1 VNIPGVFIR
10 RPVATTL
17 LAVAIFLSGA
27 LAYFH
32 LPVAP
37 LPNITF
43 PVVVVQASM
52 AGASPSIMAS
62 TVAEPLE
69 RRLGTIADVSELTS
83 VSTVGSSQIVIQF
96 GLNRDING
104 AARDVQAAIQ
114 AARADL
120 PTTLRNNPTYRE
132 FNPADSPIMVL
143 ALTSKT
149 LTRAQLYDSADS
161 VIQQQLSQ
169 VDGVGQIT
177 LGGSALPSV
186 RVELQPDQLNSYG
199 IGMEDV
205 RAAISA
211 ANADSV
217 KGHIDQNGIR
227 YEVESNDQIS
237 KAAPYRDLVIAYR
250 NGSPVQLRD
259 VAQVLD
265 SAENI
270 RNAGLY
276 NGQDAVLVIV
286 YPLPGSN
293 IVKTVAQI
301 RKSLPS
307 IEATLPQ
314 NVHVGVA
321 VDRSQSVNAAVGDT
335 ERTLFI
341 AVLLVIGVVFVF
353 LQSPR
358 AVLVPAVALPL
369 SIVGTF
375 GPMYLLGYSI
385 DNLSL
390 MALTIGTGFVVDDAV
405 VVLENI
411 VRHVESGMDV
421 HEAAMVGSAEVSF
434 TVISMSLSL
443 IAVFLPILLM
453 PGIVGLLFHE
463 FAVTLSIAILLSL
476 VISLTIT
483 PTMAAFVIS
492 RKSLHSKARWAVW
505 YERQFERFR
514 QAYSRSLTIVLD
526 HALAVILT
534 LIGLIVLNVVLIR
547 FVPSTF
553 FPEQD
558 NGILMGQIIAD
569 QSISFQ
575 AMQKKLAQLQ
585 DIVQKDPAVASV
597 AGFTGGRALNTA
609 NVFIELKPLA
619 ERKVAASQVVDRLRP
634 KLNAV
639 SGAKLFLQAAQD
651 LRIGGRQS
659 ASEYQY
665 TLTSDDPEALFEW
678 VPKLVTALGKYHD
691 RIVDVNSD
699 LQQNG
704 LQLYVNIDRTTAA
717 RYGFAPNQ
725 IDSVLYDAFGQ
736 RTVST
741 VYNQLNQYYVVMEVA
756 PQYWQYPQTIDRIRF
771 STAAGNPS
779 GTQQTQMSK
788 QIVTGVTAVTTGT
801 STSTGSAGTTGTTAS
816 TGTAGATGSS
826 GATTS
831 TSTSSSGTSS
841 RNADAE
847 ANQLTNAISNAKG
860 GSSSGSADSTA
871 AETMVPFTA
880 LASYISNHTATQ
892 VNHQGG
898 LVAGTISFNLPP
910 GGSLSDG
917 LAAISE
923 AGQELG
929 MPASIHGSS
938 AGAAQVY
945 AQSMG
950 TMPLLI
956 LAALAAVYIVLG
968 ILYENTVH
976 PITILS
982 TLPSAGI
989 GATLALLIFGTPF
1002 SVIAMIGII
1011 LLIGI
1016 VKKNAI
1022 MMIDVAIHL
1031 QRDEGVEPTKAIHDA
1046 AVVRLRP
1053 IMMTTAAA
1061 VLGAV
1066 PLAIGIGQGASLRQP
1081 LGITVMGGLIL
1092 SQVFT
1097 LYTTPVIY
1105 LYLDRL
1111 RARLARWS
1119 ETLPWNRSDASA

>member
-1 VNIPGVFIR
+1 MSIPGLFIS

-17 LAVAIFLSGA
+17 LAVAILLSGA
-27 LAYFH
+27 LAFTR

-43 PVVVVQASM
+43 PVIVVQANM
-52 AGASPSIMAS
+52 AGASPEIMAS

-69 RRLGTIADVSELTS
+69 RRLATIADVNELTS
-83 VSTVGSSQIVIQF
+83 TSYVGAASIVIQF
-96 GLNRDING
+96 GLSRDING

-120 PTTLRNNPTYRE
+120 PSTLRNNPTYRE

-143 ALTSKT
+143 ALTSNT

-161 VIQQQLSQ
+161 VLQQQLSQ

-186 RVELQPDQLNSYG
+186 RVELQPDKLNSYG
-199 IGMEDV
+199 IGLEDV
-205 RAAISA
+205 RASIAA
-211 ANADSV
+211 ANADSA
-217 KGHIDQNGIR
+217 KGHIDQGDQR
-227 YEVESNDQIS
+227 FEVLSNDQIS

-250 NGSPVQLRD
+250 NGAPVLLRD
-259 VAQVLD
+259 VADVED
-265 SAENI
+265 AAENI

-276 NGQDAVLVIV
+276 NGKDAVLVIV

-301 RKSLPS
+301 RKVLPS
-307 IEATLPQ
+307 VEATLPH
-314 NVHVGVA
+314 NVHIGIA
-321 VDRSQSVNAAVGDT
+321 VDRSQSVNNAVRDT

-358 AVLVPAVALPL
+358 AILVPAVALPL
-369 SIVGTF
+369 SIIGTF
-375 GPMYLLGYSI
+375 GPMYLLGYSL

-421 HEAAMVGSAEVSF
+421 EEAALRGSTEVSF

-443 IAVFLPILLM
+443 IAVFTPILLM
-453 PGIVGLLFHE
+453 PGTIGLLFHE
-463 FAVTLSIAILLSL
+463 FAVTLSIAILISLVLSL
-476 VISLTIT
+476 TVT
-483 PTMAAFVIS
+483 PTMAAYLLK
-492 RKSLHSKARWAVW
+492 RGKGLHSQSRIAVW
-505 YERQFERFR
+505 IERQFERFKN
-514 QAYSRSLTIVLD
+514 AYARSLDLVLD
-526 HALAVILT
+526 HALLVGLT
-534 LIGLIVLNVVLIR
+534 LIGLIVLNVFL
-547 FVPSTF
+547 FKLVPSTF

-558 NGILMGQIIAD
+558 NGILNGQIIAD

-575 AMQKKLAQLQ
+575 AMEQKLAQLQ
-585 DIVQKDPAVASV
+585 GIVEKDPAVASV
-597 AGFTGGRALNTA
+597 AGFAGGRALNTA

-619 ERKVAASQVVDRLRP
+619 QRKLSATQVVARLRP

-639 SGAKLFLQAAQD
+639 SGARLFLQAAQD
-651 LRIGGRQS
+651 LRIGGRIS
-659 ASEYQY
+659 AAEYQY
-665 TLTSDDPEALFEW
+665 TLTSDDPNALYKW
-678 VPKLVTALGKYHD
+678 VPRLVTALAKDSGALT
-691 RIVDVNSD
+691 DVNSD

-704 LQLYVNIDRTTAA
+704 LQLFVNMDRATAA
-717 RYGFAPNQ
+717 RYSFAPNQ
-725 IDSVLYDAFGQ
+725 IDNVLYDAFGQ

-741 VYNQLNQYYVVMEVA
+741 IFNQLNQYFVVMEVA
-756 PQYWQYPQTIDRIRF
+756 PSYWQYPQALDRIRF

-779 GTQQTQMSK
+779 GTQQTQAPSST
-788 QIVTGVTAVTTGT
+788 VSPVAAAAAVLTPRAAS
-801 STSTGSAGTTGTTAS
+801 STNSLNT
-816 TGTAGATGSS
+816 
-826 GATTS
+826 
-831 TSTSSSGTSS
+831 
-841 RNADAE
+841 NAE
-847 ANQLTNAISNAKG
+847 ANQLTNSIANSKG

-871 AETMVPFTA
+871 GETLVPFAA
-880 LASYISNHTATQ
+880 LASSVSSHTATQ
-892 VNHQGG
+892 VSHQGG
-898 LVAGTISFNLPP
+898 LVAATISFNLPA
-910 GGSLSDG
+910 GGSLSK
-917 LAAISE
+917 ATAQIAEISR
-923 AGQELG
+923 QLG
-929 MPASIHGSS
+929 VPASIHGSY

-945 AQSMG
+945 AQSMS

-956 LAALAAVYIVLG
+956 LAALGAVYIVLG

-1022 MMIDVAIHL
+1022 MMIDVAIRQ
-1031 QRDEGVEPTKAIHDA
+1031 QRGGMDPRQAIHDA
-1046 AVVRLRP
+1046 AVLRLRP

-1081 LGITVMGGLIL
+1081 LGITVMGGLIF

-1111 RARLARWS
+1111 RVRLARWS
-1119 ETLPWNRSDASA
+1119 ATMPWNRQLGASTAT

>member
-1 VNIPGVFIR
+1 MSIPGLFIR

-17 LAVAIFLSGA
+17 LAVAILLSGA
-27 LAYFH
+27 LGYFN

-37 LPNITF
+37 LPNVTF
-43 PVVVVQASM
+43 PVIVVQASM
-52 AGASPSIMAS
+52 AGASPDIMAS
-62 TVAEPLE
+62 TVAAPLE
-69 RRLGTIADVSELTS
+69 RRLGAIADVSELTS
-83 VSTVGSSQIVIQF
+83 SSSVGSAQVVIQF
-96 GLNRDING
+96 GLGRDING

-120 PTTLRNNPTYRE
+120 PTTLRNNPTYRQY
-132 FNPADSPIMVL
+132 NPSDAPIMVL
-143 ALTSKT
+143 ALTSST
-149 LTRAQLYDSADS
+149 LTRAQLYDSANS
-161 VIQQQLSQ
+161 ILQQQLSQ

-199 IGMEDV
+199 IGLEDV
-205 RAAISA
+205 RASLSS
-211 ANADSV
+211 ANANSA
-217 KGHIDQNGIR
+217 KGHIDQGDQR
-227 YEVESNDQIS
+227 FEVLSNDQIS
-237 KAAPYRDLVIAYR
+237 KAAPYRDIVVAYR
-250 NGSPVQLRD
+250 QGSPVFLRD
-259 VAQVLD
+259 VAEVKD
-265 SAENI
+265 SAENL

-276 NGQDAVLVIV
+276 NGKDAVLVIV

-293 IVKTVAQI
+293 IVKTVGQI
-301 RKSLPS
+301 RKVLPNV
-307 IEATLPQ
+307 EATLPHD
-314 NVHVGVA
+314 VHVGIA
-321 VDRSQSVNAAVGDT
+321 VDRSQSVNAAVDDT

-341 AVLLVIGVVFVF
+341 AVLLVIGVVFIF

-375 GPMYLLGYSI
+375 GPMYLLGYSL

-411 VRHVESGMDV
+411 VRHVDEGMDV
-421 HEAAMVGSAEVSF
+421 HEAALLGSAEVSF

-476 VISLTIT
+476 VISLTVT
-483 PTMAAFVIS
+483 PTMAAFVLRS
-492 RKSLHSKARWAVW
+492 RGTVKQQGRVAMWS
-505 YERQFERFR
+505 ERQFERFK
-514 QAYSRSLTIVLD
+514 QGYDRSLATALD
-526 HALAVILT
+526 HRLLVALV
-534 LIGLIVLNVVLIR
+534 LIGLIILNVFLIR

-558 NGILMGQIIAD
+558 NGILQGQIIAD

-575 AMQKKLAQLQ
+575 AMEKKLAQLQ
-585 DIVQKDPAVASV
+585 AIVQKDPAVASV

-619 ERKVAASQVVDRLRP
+619 ERKISAAQVVDRLRP

-639 SGAKLFLQAAQD
+639 SGARLLLQAAQD

-659 ASEYQY
+659 AAEYQY
-665 TLTSDDPEALFEW
+665 TLTSDDPDTLFTW
-678 VPKLVTALGKYHD
+678 VPKLVAALSKE
-691 RIVDVNSD
+691 RLSDVNSD
-699 LQQNG
+699 LQQHG
-704 LQLYVNIDRTTAA
+704 LQIYVNIDRATAA

-725 IDSVLYDAFGQ
+725 IDTGLYDAFGQ

-741 VYNQLNQYYVVMEVA
+741 VYNELNQYYVVMEVA
-756 PQYWQYPQTIDRIRF
+756 PSYWQYPQMLERMRF
-771 STAAGNPS
+771 STAAGNAS
-779 GTQQTQMSK
+779 GSQQTQMSSSLVK
-788 QIVTGVTAVTTGT
+788 GVTA
-801 STSTGSAGTTGTTAS
+801 STVAS
-816 TGTAGATGSS
+816 TTQGS
-826 GATTS
+826 TTS
-831 TSTSSSGTSS
+831 TNAK
-841 RNADAE
+841 NADAE
-847 ANQLTNAISNAKG
+847 ANLLTNAISNAKG
-860 GSSSGSADSTA
+860 GGSSGSADSTA
-871 AETMVPFTA
+871 AETLVPFPA
-880 LASYISNHTATQ
+880 IASYVSNHTATQ
-892 VNHQGG
+892 VSHQDG
-898 LVAGTISFNLPP
+898 LVAATISFNLPP
-910 GGSLSDG
+910 GGSLSQASTIIDQVSQQIG
-917 LAAISE
+917 L
-923 AGQELG
+923 
-929 MPASIHGSS
+929 PASIHGSF

-945 AQSMG
+945 GQSMS

-956 LAALAAVYIVLG
+956 IAALVAVYIVLG

-976 PITILS
+976 PLTILS

-1031 QRDEGVEPTKAIHDA
+1031 QRDEGLDAREAIHNA
-1046 AVVRLRP
+1046 AVIRLRP

-1092 SQVFT
+1092 SQIVT

-1105 LYLDRL
+1105 LYLDGF
-1111 RARLARWS
+1111 RARLARWNDR
-1119 ETLPWNRSDASA
+1119 LPWNHVDASTTL

>member
-1 VNIPGVFIR
+1 VSIPALFIK

-17 LAVAIFLSGA
+17 LAVAILLSGT

-43 PVVVVQASM
+43 PVIVVQANL

-69 RRLGTIADVSELTS
+69 RRLATIADVNELTS
-83 VSTVGSSQIVIQF
+83 TSTVGAASIVIQF
-96 GLNRDING
+96 GLSREING

-132 FNPADSPIMVL
+132 FNPADTPIMVL
-143 ALTSKT
+143 ALTSET

-161 VIQQQLSQ
+161 VLQQQLSQ

-186 RVELQPDQLNSYG
+186 RVELQPDKLNSYG
-199 IGMEDV
+199 IGLEDV
-205 RAAISA
+205 RASIAA
-211 ANADSV
+211 ANADSA
-217 KGHIDQNGIR
+217 KGHIDQGAQR
-227 YEVESNDQIS
+227 FEVLSNDQITT
-237 KAAPYRDLVIAYR
+237 AAPYRDLVIAYR
-250 NGSPVQLRD
+250 SGAPVFLRD
-259 VAQVLD
+259 VADVQD
-265 SAENI
+265 AAENI

-276 NGQDAVLVIV
+276 NGKDAVLVIV

-301 RKSLPS
+301 RKVLPS
-307 IEATLPQ
+307 VEATLPH
-314 NVHVGVA
+314 NIHLDIA
-321 VDRSQSVNAAVGDT
+321 VDRSQSVSNAVRDT

-358 AVLVPAVALPL
+358 AILVPAVALPL
-369 SIVGTF
+369 SIIGTF
-375 GPMYLLGYSI
+375 GPMYLLGYSL

-421 HEAAMVGSAEVSF
+421 KEAALRGSAEVSF

-443 IAVFLPILLM
+443 IAVFTPILLM

-463 FAVTLSIAILLSL
+463 FAVVLSIAILISL
-476 VISLTIT
+476 VISLTVT
-483 PTMAAFVIS
+483 PTMAAYLLK
-492 RKSLHSKARWAVW
+492 RDRLHSQSRAALWF
-505 YERQFERFR
+505 ERQFQRFKN
-514 QAYSRSLTIVLD
+514 AYSRSLDIALD
-526 HALAVILT
+526 HALLVGLT
-534 LIGLIVLNVVLIR
+534 LVGLIVLNVFL
-547 FVPSTF
+547 FKLLPSTF

-558 NGILMGQIIAD
+558 NGILNGQIIAD

-575 AMQKKLAQLQ
+575 AMEEKLAQLQ
-585 DIVQKDPAVASV
+585 TIVERDPAVASV

-619 ERKVAASQVVDRLRP
+619 QRKLSATQVVARLRP

-639 SGAKLFLQAAQD
+639 SGARLFLQAAQD

-665 TLTSDDPEALFEW
+665 TLTSDDPNALYKW
-678 VPKLVTALGKYHD
+678 VPRLVTALGKD
-691 RIVDVNSD
+691 SGVLTDVNSD

-704 LQLYVNIDRTTAA
+704 LQLYVNMDRATAA

-725 IDSVLYDAFGQ
+725 IDNVLYDAFGQ

-741 VYNQLNQYYVVMEVA
+741 IFNQLNQYFVVMEVA
-756 PQYWQYPQTIDRIRF
+756 PAYWQYPHALDRIRF

-779 GTQQTQMSK
+779 GTQQTQMPGGTVSP
-788 QIVTGVTAVTTGT
+788 VTPV
-801 STSTGSAGTTGTTAS
+801 SAAS
-816 TGTAGATGSS
+816 TPSAASNTNSLNS
-826 GATTS
+826 
-831 TSTSSSGTSS
+831 
-841 RNADAE
+841 NAE
-847 ANQLTNAISNAKG
+847 ANQLTNAIANSRG
-860 GSSSGSADSTA
+860 GSSSGSADSTSG
-871 AETMVPFTA
+871 ETLVPFAA
-880 LASYISNHTATQ
+880 LASSVSNHTATQ
-892 VNHQGG
+892 VSHQGG
-898 LVAGTISFNLPP
+898 LVAATISFNLPA
-910 GGSLSDG
+910 GGSLSK
-917 LAAISE
+917 ATVQIAEISR
-923 AGQELG
+923 QLG
-929 MPASIHGSS
+929 VPASIHGSF
-938 AGAAQVY
+938 AGSAQVY
-945 AQSMG
+945 AQSMS

-956 LAALAAVYIVLG
+956 LAALVAVYIVLG

-1022 MMIDVAIHL
+1022 MMIDVAIHQ
-1031 QRDEGVEPTKAIHDA
+1031 QRAGMEPRQAIHDA

-1111 RARLARWS
+1111 RTRLAQWS
-1119 ETLPWNRSDASA
+1119 ATMPWNRQLDASAPT

>member
-1 VNIPGVFIR
+1 MSIPGLFIK

-17 LAVAIFLSGA
+17 LAVAILLSGL
-27 LAYFH
+27 LAYFR

-43 PVVVVQASM
+43 PVIVVQANL
-52 AGASPSIMAS
+52 AGASPNIMAA
-62 TVAEPLE
+62 TVAAPLE
-69 RRLGTIADVSELTS
+69 RRLGTIADVTELTS
-83 VSTVGSSQIVIQF
+83 QSSVGTSQIVVQF

-132 FNPADSPIMVL
+132 YNPADSPIMVL

-186 RVELQPDQLNSYG
+186 RVELEPDQLNSYG
-199 IGMEDV
+199 IGLEDV
-205 RAAISA
+205 RAAISS
-211 ANADSV
+211 ANADSA
-217 KGHIDQNGIR
+217 KGHIDENGQR
-227 YEVESNDQIS
+227 FEVLSNDQIN
-237 KAAPYRDLVIAYR
+237 KAAPYRDLVLAYR
-250 NGSPVQLRD
+250 NGAPVLLRD
-259 VAQVLD
+259 VANVLD

-276 NGQDAVLVIV
+276 NGKDAVLVIV
-286 YPLPGSN
+286 YPLPGGN

-301 RKSLPS
+301 RKVLPS
-307 IEATLPQ
+307 IEATLPR
-314 NVHVGVA
+314 NVHIGIA
-321 VDRSQSVNAAVGDT
+321 LDRSQSVNAAVNDT

-341 AVLLVIGVVFVF
+341 AVLLVIGVVYIF

-358 AVLVPAVALPL
+358 AILVPAVALPL

-421 HEAAMVGSAEVSF
+421 REAALRGSAEVSF

-476 VISLTIT
+476 VISLTVT
-483 PTMAAFVIS
+483 PTMAAYVLN
-492 RKSLHSKARWAVW
+492 RRTLHSKARWALW
-505 YERQFERFR
+505 YERQFERFKN
-514 QAYSRSLTIVLD
+514 AYSRSLTAVLD
-526 HALAVILT
+526 HALLVGLT
-534 LIGLIVLNVVLIR
+534 LIGLIVLNVFLIKL
-547 FVPSTF
+547 VPSTF

-558 NGILMGQIIAD
+558 NGILIGQIIAD

-575 AMQKKLAQLQ
+575 AMERKLAQLQ
-585 DIVQKDPAVASV
+585 DIVEKDPAVESV

-619 ERKVAASQVVDRLRP
+619 KRKLSAAQVVDRLRP
-634 KLNAV
+634 RLNAV
-639 SGAKLFLQAAQD
+639 AGAKLFLQAAQD
-651 LRIGGRQS
+651 LHIGGRQS

-665 TLTSDDPEALFEW
+665 TLTSDDPEALFLW
-678 VPKLVTALGKYHD
+678 VPRLVAELGKYHTQMT
-691 RIVDVNSD
+691 DVNSD

-704 LQLYVNIDRTTAA
+704 LQIFVNMDRATAS

-725 IDSVLYDAFGQ
+725 LDNVLYDAFGQ

-741 VYNQLNQYYVVMEVA
+741 VYNQLNQYFVVMEVA
-756 PQYWQYPQTIDRIRF
+756 PKYWQYPQMLERIRF
-771 STAAGNPS
+771 STAAGNAS
-779 GTQQTQMSK
+779 GTQQTQLSSALVK
-788 QIVTGVTAVTTGT
+788 PVTAV
-801 STSTGSAGTTGTTAS
+801 SAV
-816 TGTAGATGSS
+816 
-826 GATTS
+826 
-831 TSTSSSGTSS
+831 STSSGSS
-841 RNADAE
+841 ANTNARNADAE
-847 ANQLTNAISNAKG
+847 ANQLTNAISNSKG

-871 AETMVPFTA
+871 PETMVPFPA
-880 LASYISNHTATQ
+880 LATYVSNHTATQ
-892 VNHQGG
+892 VSHQGG
-898 LVAGTISFNLPP
+898 LVAATISFNLPP
-910 GGSLSDG
+910 GGSLSSAF
-917 LAAISE
+917 AAIAQAS
-923 AGQELG
+923 QELG
-929 MPASIHGSS
+929 LPASIHGSS

-945 AQSMG
+945 AQSMS

-1031 QRDEGVEPTKAIHDA
+1031 QRDDGLPAPEAIHQA
-1046 AVVRLRP
+1046 AVIRLRP

-1066 PLAIGIGQGASLRQP
+1066 PLAVGIGQGASLRQP

-1111 RARLARWS
+1111 RARLATWS

>member
-1 VNIPGVFIR
+1 MNIPGVFIR

-17 LAVAIFLSGA
+17 LAVAIVLSGA
-27 LAYFH
+27 LGYFH

-37 LPNITF
+37 LPNVTY

-52 AGASPSIMAS
+52 AGGSPSTMAS
-62 TVAEPLE
+62 TVAAPLE
-69 RRLGTIADVSELTS
+69 RRLGTIADVSQMTS
-83 VSTVGSSQIVIQF
+83 TSSVGSSQITIQF
-96 GLNRDING
+96 GLDRDING

-120 PTTLRNNPTYRE
+120 PTTLRNNPTYRQY
-132 FNPADSPIMVL
+132 NPSDSPIMVL
-143 ALTSKT
+143 ALTSET
-149 LTRAQLYDSADS
+149 LTRAQLYDSANS

-199 IGMEDV
+199 IGLEDV
-205 RAAISA
+205 RAAISS
-211 ANADSV
+211 ANANSA
-217 KGHIDQNGIR
+217 KGHIDQGDQR
-227 YEVESNDQIS
+227 FEVISNDQIS
-237 KAAPYRDLVIAYR
+237 KAAPYRDLIIAYR
-250 NGSPVQLRD
+250 NNAPVMLRD
-259 VAQVLD
+259 VADIQD

-276 NGQDAVLVIV
+276 NGKAAVLVIV
-286 YPLPGSN
+286 FPIPGGN
-293 IVKTVAQI
+293 IVKTVGQI
-301 RKSLPS
+301 RQALPN
-307 IEATLPQ
+307 IQAVLPHD
-314 NVHVGVA
+314 VHLDVA
-321 VDRSQSVNAAVGDT
+321 LDRSESVHAAVNDT
-335 ERTLFI
+335 QKTLFI

-358 AVLVPAVALPL
+358 SIMVPAVALPL
-369 SIVGTF
+369 SIIGTF
-375 GPMYLLGYSI
+375 GPMYLLGYSL

-411 VRHVESGMDV
+411 VRHVESGMDAR
-421 HEAAMVGSAEVSF
+421 EAALRGSAEVSF

-463 FAVTLSIAILLSL
+463 FAVTLSIAIMFSL

-483 PTMAAFVIS
+483 PTMAAYVLDKN
-492 RKSLHSKARWAVW
+492 RALHSKARWAVW
-505 YERQFERFR
+505 YEAKFERFK
-514 QAYSRSLTIVLD
+514 QAYSRSLTAVLD
-526 HALAVILT
+526 HAALVGLL
-534 LIGLIVLNVVLIR
+534 LIGLIVLNVALIR
-547 FVPSTF
+547 LVPSTF

-558 NGILMGQIIAD
+558 NGILQGQIIAD

-575 AMQKKLAQLQ
+575 AMAQKLAQLQ
-585 DIVQKDPAVASV
+585 SIVQKDPAVASV
-597 AGFTGGRALNTA
+597 AGFTGGRAQNTA

-619 ERKVAASQVVDRLRP
+619 ERGVSATEVVNRLRP

-639 SGAKLFLQAAQD
+639 SGARLFLQAAQD
-651 LRIGGRQS
+651 LHIGGRSS
-659 ASEYQY
+659 AAEYQY
-665 TLTSDDPEALFEW
+665 TLTSDDPEALYTW
-678 VPKLVTALGKYHD
+678 VPKLVTALSKD
-691 RIVDVNSD
+691 RGQVLDVNSD

-704 LQLYVNIDRTTAA
+704 LQIYVNVDRATAA

-741 VYNQLNQYYVVMEVA
+741 IYNPLNQYFVVMEVA
-756 PQYWQYPQTIDRIRF
+756 PSYWQYPQMLDRMRF
-771 STAAGNPS
+771 STAAGNAA
-779 GTQQTQMSK
+779 GTAQTQMSQALVK
-788 QIVTGVTAVTTGT
+788 APT
-801 STSTGSAGTTGTTAS
+801 
-816 TGTAGATGSS
+816 
-826 GATTS
+826 ATTVVS
-831 TSTSSSGTSS
+831 TAKSSASPV
-841 RNADAE
+841 NALNANAE

-860 GSSSGSADSTA
+860 GSSSGSADSTST
-871 AETMVPFTA
+871 ETLVPFPA
-880 LASYISNHTATQ
+880 LASYTSNHTATQ
-892 VNHQGG
+892 VSHQSG
-898 LVAGTISFNLPP
+898 LVAATISFNLPA
-910 GGSLSDG
+910 GGSLSQASATLDQV
-917 LAAISE
+917 S
-923 AGQELG
+923 QELHL
-929 MPASIHGSS
+929 PASIHGSF
-938 AGAAQVY
+938 AGAAQAY
-945 AQSMG
+945 SQSMS
-950 TMPLLI
+950 TMPLLV
-956 LAALAAVYIVLG
+956 LAALAAVYLVLG
-968 ILYENTVH
+968 MLYESAVH
-976 PITILS
+976 PVTILS

-1022 MMIDVAIHL
+1022 MMIDVAIRL
-1031 QRDEGVEPTKAIHDA
+1031 QRDEHMDAPRAIHDA
-1046 AVVRLRP
+1046 AVLRLRP

-1066 PLAIGIGQGASLRQP
+1066 PLAVGLGQGASLRQP
-1081 LGITVMGGLIL
+1081 LGITVMGGLVL

-1111 RARLARWS
+1111 RARLAAWS
-1119 ETLPWNRSDASA
+1119 GGLPWNRSDASAQS

>member
-1 VNIPGVFIR
+1 MSIPGLFIR

-17 LAVAIFLSGA
+17 LAVAILLSGL
-27 LAYFH
+27 LAYFK

-43 PVVVVQASM
+43 PVIVVQASM
-52 AGASPSIMAS
+52 AGASPDIMAS
-62 TVAEPLE
+62 TVAAPLE
-69 RRLGTIADVSELTS
+69 RRLGAIADVSELTS
-83 VSTVGSSQIVIQF
+83 TSSVGSAQIVIQF
-96 GLNRDING
+96 GLSRDING

-120 PTTLRNNPTYRE
+120 PSTLRNNPTYRE

-143 ALTSKT
+143 ALTSPT
-149 LTRAQLYDSADS
+149 LTRAQLYDSANS
-161 VIQQQLSQ
+161 IIQQQLSQ

-199 IGMEDV
+199 IGLEDV
-205 RAAISA
+205 RAAISS
-211 ANADSV
+211 ANANSA
-217 KGHIDQNGIR
+217 KGHIDQGDQR
-227 YEVESNDQIS
+227 YEVTSNDQIN
-237 KAAPYRDLVIAYR
+237 KAAPYRDLVVAYR
-250 NGSPVQLRD
+250 NNAPVFLRD
-259 VAQVLD
+259 VADVQD

-276 NGQDAVLVIV
+276 NGKDAVLVIV
-286 YPLPGSN
+286 YPLPGGN

-301 RKSLPS
+301 RKVLPS
-307 IEATLPQ
+307 IEATLPSSI
-314 NVHVGVA
+314 HVGVA
-321 VDRSQSVNAAVGDT
+321 LDRSQSVNAAVNDT
-335 ERTLFI
+335 ERTLFM

-358 AVLVPAVALPL
+358 AILVPAVALPL

-375 GPMYLLGYSI
+375 GPMYLLGYSL

-411 VRHVESGMDV
+411 VRHVEEGMDV
-421 HEAAMVGSAEVSF
+421 REAALVGSAEVSF

-453 PGIVGLLFHE
+453 PGVVGLLFHE
-463 FAVTLSIAILLSL
+463 FAVTLSIAILFSL
-476 VISLTIT
+476 VISLTVT
-483 PTMAAFVIS
+483 PTMAAYVLNH
-492 RKSLHSKARWAVW
+492 KNALHSESRWAVW
-505 YERQFERFR
+505 YERQFDRFR
-514 QAYSRSLTIVLD
+514 NAYSRSLDKVLD
-526 HALAVILT
+526 HALLVGLL
-534 LIGLIVLNVVLIR
+534 LIGLIVANVLLIKL
-547 FVPSTF
+547 VPSTF

-558 NGILMGQIIAD
+558 NGILQGQIIAD

-575 AMQKKLAQLQ
+575 SMEQKLAQLQ
-585 DIVQKDPAVASV
+585 AIVQKDPAVASV
-597 AGFTGGRALNTA
+597 AGFTGGRALNSA

-619 ERKVAASQVVDRLRP
+619 ERHISASQVVDRLRP
-634 KLNAV
+634 KLGGV
-639 SGAKLFLQAAQD
+639 SGARLFLQAAQD
-651 LRIGGRQS
+651 LRIGGRSS
-659 ASEYQY
+659 AAEYQY
-665 TLTSDDPEALFEW
+665 TLTSDDPTALFTW
-678 VPKLVTALGKYHD
+678 VPKLVAALGKQ
-691 RIVDVNSD
+691 RGQMQDVNSD

-704 LQLYVNIDRTTAA
+704 LQIYVNIDRAAAA

-756 PQYWQYPQTIDRIRF
+756 PKYWQYPQMLDRMRF
-771 STAAGNPS
+771 STAAGNAS
-779 GTQQTQMSK
+779 GTQQTQMSSALVK
-788 QIVTGVTAVTTGT
+788 GVTATSVVSSTQGA
-801 STSTGSAGTTGTTAS
+801 STSTN
-816 TGTAGATGSS
+816 
-826 GATTS
+826 
-831 TSTSSSGTSS
+831 S

-871 AETMVPFTA
+871 AETLVPFPA
-880 LASYISNHTATQ
+880 LASYVTNHTATQ
-892 VNHQGG
+892 VSHQDG
-898 LVAGTISFNLPP
+898 LVAATISFNLPP
-910 GGSLSDG
+910 GGSLSQASATIDQVSQDLG
-917 LAAISE
+917 L
-923 AGQELG
+923 
-929 MPASIHGSS
+929 PASIHGSF

-945 AQSMG
+945 GQSMS

-968 ILYENTVH
+968 MLYENTIH

-1031 QRDEGVEPTKAIHDA
+1031 QRDEGREPRQAIHDA

-1081 LGITVMGGLIL
+1081 LGITVMGGLIF

-1111 RARLARWS
+1111 RARIARWS
-1119 ETLPWNRSDASA
+1119 AGLPWNRLDANA

>member
-1 VNIPGVFIR
+1 VNIPGLFIR

-69 RRLGTIADVSELTS
+69 RRLGSIADVTELTS
-83 VSTVGSSQIVIQF
+83 ESTVGSSRIVIQF
-96 GLNRDING
+96 GLSRDING

-199 IGMEDV
+199 IGLEDV

-217 KGHIDQNGIR
+217 KGHIDENGLR

-237 KAAPYRDLVIAYR
+237 KAAPYRDLVVAYR
-250 NGSPVQLRD
+250 NGAPVQLRD

-276 NGQDAVLVIV
+276 NGKDAVLVIV

-341 AVLLVIGVVFVF
+341 AILLVIGVVFVF

-411 VRHVESGMDV
+411 VRHVEAGMDV
-421 HEAAMVGSAEVSF
+421 KQAAIQGSAEVSF

-463 FAVTLSIAILLSL
+463 FAVTLSIAIMLSL
-476 VISLTIT
+476 VISLTVT
-483 PTMAAFVIS
+483 PAMAAYVIS
-492 RKSLHSKARWAVW
+492 RKTLHSKARWAVW

-514 QAYSRSLTIVLD
+514 QAYSRSLTVVLD
-526 HALAVILT
+526 HAFAVILT
-534 LIGLIVLNVVLIR
+534 LFGLIVLNVVLIR
-547 FVPSTF
+547 LVPSTF

-609 NVFIELKPLA
+609 NVFIELKPLN
-619 ERKVAASQVVDRLRP
+619 ERKVAAAEVVDRLRP

-651 LRIGGRQS
+651 LHIGGRQS

-665 TLTSDDPEALFEW
+665 TLTSDDSEALFTW
-678 VPKLVTALGKYHD
+678 VPKLVAALGKYHD

-704 LQLYVNIDRTTAA
+704 LQLYVNINRSTAA

-741 VYNQLNQYYVVMEVA
+741 IYNQLNQYYVVMEVA
-756 PQYWQYPQTIDRIRF
+756 PKYWQYPQSIDRIRF
-771 STAAGNPS
+771 STAAGNAS
-779 GTQQTQMSK
+779 GTAQTQMSK
-788 QIVTGVTAVTTGT
+788 SIVSGVTAT
-801 STSTGSAGTTGTTAS
+801 STATSTAS
-816 TGTAGATGSS
+816 NTNA
-826 GATTS
+826 
-831 TSTSSSGTSS
+831 

-871 AETMVPFTA
+871 AETMVPFSA
-880 LASYISNHTATQ
+880 LASYVSNHTATQ

-910 GGSLSDG
+910 GGSLSDA
-917 LAAISE
+917 LAAIGE

-929 MPASIHGSS
+929 MPASIHGAT

-1031 QRDEGVEPTKAIHDA
+1031 QRDDGVEPTRAIHDA

-1119 ETLPWNRSDASA
+1119 ESLPWNRSDASA

>member
-1 VNIPGVFIR
+1 MNIPGVFIR

-17 LAVAIFLSGA
+17 LAVAIVLSGA
-27 LAYFH
+27 LGYFH

-37 LPNITF
+37 LPNVTY
-43 PVVVVQASM
+43 PVIVVQASM
-52 AGASPSIMAS
+52 AGGSPSTMAS
-62 TVAEPLE
+62 TVAAPLE
-69 RRLGTIADVSELTS
+69 RRLGTIADVSEMTS
-83 VSTVGSSQIVIQF
+83 TSSVGSSQITIQF
-96 GLNRDING
+96 GLDRDING
-104 AARDVQAAIQ
+104 AARDVQAALQ

-120 PTTLRNNPTYRE
+120 PTTLRNNPTYRQY
-132 FNPADSPIMVL
+132 NPSDAPIMVL
-143 ALTSKT
+143 ALTSET
-149 LTRAQLYDSADS
+149 LTRAQLYDSANS

-199 IGMEDV
+199 IGLEDV
-205 RAAISA
+205 RAAISS
-211 ANADSV
+211 ANANSA
-217 KGHIDQNGIR
+217 KGHIDQGDQR
-227 YEVESNDQIS
+227 FEVISNDQIS
-237 KAAPYRDLVIAYR
+237 KAAPYRDLIIAYR
-250 NGSPVQLRD
+250 NNAPVMLRD
-259 VAQVLD
+259 VADIQD
-265 SAENI
+265 SAENL

-276 NGQDAVLVIV
+276 NGKAAVLVIV
-286 YPLPGSN
+286 FPIPGGN
-293 IVKTVAQI
+293 IVKTVGQI
-301 RKSLPS
+301 RQALPN
-307 IEATLPQ
+307 IQAVLPHD
-314 NVHVGVA
+314 VHLDVA
-321 VDRSQSVNAAVGDT
+321 LDRSESVHAAVNDT
-335 ERTLFI
+335 QKTLFI

-358 AVLVPAVALPL
+358 SIMVPAVALPL
-369 SIVGTF
+369 SIIGTF
-375 GPMYLLGYSI
+375 GPMYLLGYSL

-411 VRHVESGMDV
+411 VRHVESGMDTR
-421 HEAAMVGSAEVSF
+421 EAALRGSAEVSF

-463 FAVTLSIAILLSL
+463 FAVTLSIAIMFSL

-483 PTMAAFVIS
+483 PTMAAYVLDKN
-492 RKSLHSKARWAVW
+492 RAVHSKARWAVW
-505 YERQFERFR
+505 YEAQFERFK
-514 QAYSRSLTIVLD
+514 QAYSRSLTAVLD
-526 HALAVILT
+526 HAALVGLT
-534 LIGLIVLNVVLIR
+534 LIGLIVLNVALIR
-547 FVPSTF
+547 LVPSTF

-558 NGILMGQIIAD
+558 NGILQGQIIAD

-575 AMQKKLAQLQ
+575 AMAKKLAQLQ
-585 DIVQKDPAVASV
+585 SIVQKDPAVASV
-597 AGFTGGRALNTA
+597 AGFTGGRAQNTA

-619 ERKVAASQVVDRLRP
+619 ERGVSATEVVNRLRP

-639 SGAKLFLQAAQD
+639 SGARLFLQAAQD
-651 LRIGGRQS
+651 LRIGGRSS
-659 ASEYQY
+659 AAEYQY
-665 TLTSDDPEALFEW
+665 TLTSDDPEALYTW
-678 VPKLVTALGKYHD
+678 VPKLVTALSKD
-691 RIVDVNSD
+691 RGQVLDVNSD

-704 LQLYVNIDRTTAA
+704 LQIYVNVDRATAA

-741 VYNQLNQYYVVMEVA
+741 IYNPLNQYFVVMEVA
-756 PQYWQYPQTIDRIRF
+756 PSYWQYPQMLDRMRF
-771 STAAGNPS
+771 STAAGNAS
-779 GTQQTQMSK
+779 GTAQTQMSQALVK
-788 QIVTGVTAVTTGT
+788 APTAATVV
-801 STSTGSAGTTGTTAS
+801 STSKSSASPA
-816 TGTAGATGSS
+816 
-826 GATTS
+826 
-831 TSTSSSGTSS
+831 
-841 RNADAE
+841 NALNANAE

-860 GSSSGSADSTA
+860 GSSSGSADSTST
-871 AETMVPFTA
+871 ETLVPFPA
-880 LASYISNHTATQ
+880 LASYTSNHTATQ
-892 VNHQGG
+892 VSHQSG
-898 LVAGTISFNLPP
+898 LVAATISFNLPA
-910 GGSLSDG
+910 GGSLSQASATLDQV
-917 LAAISE
+917 S
-923 AGQELG
+923 QELHL
-929 MPASIHGSS
+929 PASIHGSF
-938 AGAAQVY
+938 AGAAQAY
-945 AQSMG
+945 SQSMSS
-950 TMPLLI
+950 MPLLV
-956 LAALAAVYIVLG
+956 LAALAAVYLVLG
-968 ILYENTVH
+968 MLYESAVH

-1031 QRDEGVEPTKAIHDA
+1031 QRDEHMDAPRAIHDA
-1046 AVVRLRP
+1046 AVLRLRP

-1066 PLAIGIGQGASLRQP
+1066 PLAVGLGQGASLRQP
-1081 LGITVMGGLIL
+1081 LGITVMGGLVL

-1111 RARLARWS
+1111 RARLAAWS
-1119 ETLPWNRSDASA
+1119 GGLPWNRSDASAQS

>member
-1 VNIPGVFIR
+1 MNIPGAFIR

-17 LAVAIFLSGA
+17 LAVAILLSGV

-69 RRLGTIADVSELTS
+69 RRLGSIADVTELTS
-83 VSTVGSSQIVIQF
+83 QSTVGSARIVIQF

-120 PTTLRNNPTYRE
+120 PSTLRNNPTYRE

-199 IGMEDV
+199 IGLEDV

-217 KGHIDQNGIR
+217 KGHIDENGQR
-227 YEVESNDQIS
+227 FEVESNDQIS
-237 KAAPYRDLVIAYR
+237 KAAPYRDLVVAYR

-276 NGQDAVLVIV
+276 NGKDAVLVIV
-286 YPLPGSN
+286 YPLPGGN

-301 RKSLPS
+301 RKALPS

-321 VDRSQSVNAAVGDT
+321 VDRSQSVSAAVGDT

-411 VRHVESGMDV
+411 VRHVEAGMDV
-421 HEAAMVGSAEVSF
+421 REAAMQGSAEVSF

-476 VISLTIT
+476 LISLTVT
-483 PTMAAFVIS
+483 PTMAAYVIS
-492 RKSLHSKARWAVW
+492 RKTLHSKARWAVW
-505 YERQFERFR
+505 YERQFERFK
-514 QAYSRSLTIVLD
+514 QAYSRSLTVVLD
-526 HALAVILT
+526 HAFAVLLT
-534 LIGLIVLNVVLIR
+534 LIGLVVLNVVLIKL
-547 FVPSTF
+547 VPSTF

-575 AMQKKLAQLQ
+575 AMEKKLAQLQ

-597 AGFTGGRALNTA
+597 AGFTGGRALNSA

-619 ERKVAASQVVDRLRP
+619 ERKISASEVVDRLRP

-651 LRIGGRQS
+651 LHIGGRQS

-665 TLTSDDPEALFEW
+665 TLTSDDPEALYTW
-678 VPKLVTALGKYHD
+678 VPQLVTALGKYHD
-691 RIVDVNSD
+691 RITDVNSD

-704 LQLYVNIDRTTAA
+704 LQLYVNIDRLSAA

-741 VYNQLNQYYVVMEVA
+741 IYNQLNQYFVVMEVA
-756 PQYWQYPQTIDRIRF
+756 PKYWQYPQTIDRIRF
-771 STAAGNPS
+771 STAAGNAS
-779 GTQQTQMSK
+779 GTAQTQMSK
-788 QIVTGVTAVTTGT
+788 SIVSGVTA
-801 STSTGSAGTTGTTAS
+801 STNSNSNSSTN
-816 TGTAGATGSS
+816 
-826 GATTS
+826 
-831 TSTSSSGTSS
+831 S
-841 RNADAE
+841 RNSDAE
-847 ANQLTNAISNAKG
+847 ANQLTNAIANAKG

-871 AETMVPFTA
+871 AETMVPFPA
-880 LASYISNHTATQ
+880 LASYVSNHTATQ

-917 LAAISE
+917 LAAINE
-923 AGQELG
+923 AAQALG
-929 MPASIHGSS
+929 MPASIHGAT

-945 AQSMG
+945 AQSMS

-1031 QRDEGVEPTKAIHDA
+1031 QRDEGLEASKAIHDA

-1119 ETLPWNRSDASA
+1119 QSLPWNRSDASA

>member
-1 VNIPGVFIR
+1 MSIPGVFIK

-17 LAVAIFLSGA
+17 LAAAILLSGL
-27 LAYFH
+27 LAYFK

-43 PVVVVQASM
+43 PVIVVQASM
-52 AGASPSIMAS
+52 AGASPDIMAS

-69 RRLGTIADVSELTS
+69 RRLGSIADVSELTS
-83 VSTVGSSQIVIQF
+83 TSSVGSASIVIQF
-96 GLNRDING
+96 GLSRDING

-120 PTTLRNNPTYRE
+120 PSTLRNNPSYRE
-132 FNPADSPIMVL
+132 YNPADSPIMVL

-199 IGMEDV
+199 IGLEDV
-205 RAAISA
+205 RAAISS
-211 ANADSV
+211 ANANSA
-217 KGHIDQNGIR
+217 KGHIDQDGQR
-227 YEVESNDQIS
+227 FEVLSNDQIN
-237 KAAPYRDLVIAYR
+237 KAAPYRDLVVAYR
-250 NGSPVQLRD
+250 NNAPVLLRD
-259 VAQVLD
+259 VADVED

-270 RNAGLY
+270 RNMGLY
-276 NGQDAVLVIV
+276 DGEAAVLVIV
-286 YPLPGSN
+286 YPLPGGN
-293 IVKTVAQI
+293 IVNTVAQI
-301 RKSLPS
+301 RKVLPS
-307 IEATLPQ
+307 IEATLPH
-314 NVHVGVA
+314 NVHVGIA
-321 VDRSQSVNAAVGDT
+321 LDRSQSVNAAVNDT

-341 AVLLVIGVVFVF
+341 AVLLVIGVVFIF

-358 AVLVPAVALPL
+358 AILVPAVALPL

-411 VRHVESGMDV
+411 VRHVEAGMDV
-421 HEAAMVGSAEVSF
+421 REAALRGSAEVSF

-476 VISLTIT
+476 LISLTVT
-483 PTMAAFVIS
+483 PTMAAYVLN
-492 RKSLHSKARWAVW
+492 RGTLHSKARWALW
-505 YERQFERFR
+505 YERQFERFK
-514 QAYSRSLTIVLD
+514 QAYSRSLTTVLD
-526 HALAVILT
+526 HALLVGLT
-534 LIGLIVLNVVLIR
+534 LIGLIVLNVFLIKL
-547 FVPSTF
+547 VPSTF

-558 NGILMGQIIAD
+558 NGILVGQIIAD

-575 AMQKKLAQLQ
+575 AMEQKLAQLQ
-585 DIVQKDPAVASV
+585 AIVQKDPAVASV

-619 ERKVAASQVVDRLRP
+619 ERKLSAAQVVDRLRP
-634 KLNAV
+634 RLNAV
-639 SGAKLFLQAAQD
+639 SGAKLFLQASQD
-651 LRIGGRQS
+651 LHIGGRQS
-659 ASEYQY
+659 AAEYQY
-665 TLTSDDPEALFEW
+665 TLTSDDPNALFTW
-678 VPKLVTALGKYHD
+678 VPKLVATLTKERGQ
-691 RIVDVNSD
+691 VTDVNSD

-704 LQLYVNIDRTTAA
+704 LQIYINMDRATSA

-725 IDSVLYDAFGQ
+725 LDSVLYDAFGQ

-741 VYNQLNQYYVVMEVA
+741 VYNQLNQYFVVMEVA
-756 PQYWQYPQTIDRIRF
+756 PKYWQYPQMLDRMRF
-771 STAAGNPS
+771 STAAGNAS
-779 GTQQTQMSK
+779 GTQQTQMSSALVK
-788 QIVTGVTAVTTGT
+788 PVTQASAISTTQ
-801 STSTGSAGTTGTTAS
+801 AAS
-816 TGTAGATGSS
+816 NTNSLNS
-826 GATTS
+826 
-831 TSTSSSGTSS
+831 
-841 RNADAE
+841 NAE

-871 AETMVPFTA
+871 PETLVPFPA
-880 LASYISNHTATQ
+880 LSSYVSNHTATQ
-892 VNHQGG
+892 VSHQGG
-898 LVAGTISFNLPP
+898 LVAATISFNLPP
-910 GGSLSDG
+910 GGSLSKATDAINQASQQLG
-917 LAAISE
+917 L
-923 AGQELG
+923 
-929 MPASIHGSS
+929 PASIHGSF

-945 AQSMG
+945 AQSMS

-1031 QRDEGVEPTKAIHDA
+1031 QRDEGYEPQRAIHDA
-1046 AVVRLRP
+1046 AVIRLRP

-1111 RARLARWS
+1111 RARLASWS
-1119 ETLPWNRSDASA
+1119 ATLPWNRSDVSA

>member
-1 VNIPGVFIR
+1 MSIPGLFIK

-17 LAVAIFLSGA
+17 LAVAILLSGS
-27 LAYFH
+27 LAYFK

-37 LPNITF
+37 LPNVTY
-43 PVVVVQASM
+43 PVIVVQASM
-52 AGASPSIMAS
+52 AGASPDIMAS
-62 TVAEPLE
+62 TVAAPLE
-69 RRLGTIADVSELTS
+69 RRLGSIADVSEMTS
-83 VSTVGSSQIVIQF
+83 TSSVGSANIVIQF
-96 GLNRDING
+96 GLSRDING
-104 AARDVQAAIQ
+104 AARDVQAALQ
-114 AARADL
+114 ASRADL
-120 PTTLRNNPTYRE
+120 PSTLRNNPTYRE
-132 FNPADSPIMVL
+132 YNPADSPIMVL
-143 ALTSKT
+143 ALTSNT

-199 IGMEDV
+199 IGLEDV
-205 RAAISA
+205 RAAISS
-211 ANADSV
+211 ANANSA
-217 KGHIDQNGIR
+217 KGHIDQGDQR
-227 YEVESNDQIS
+227 FEVTSNDQINT
-237 KAAPYRDLVIAYR
+237 AAPYRDLVVAYR
-250 NGSPVQLRD
+250 NNAPVLLRD
-259 VAQVLD
+259 VADVED

-276 NGQDAVLVIV
+276 NGKDAVLVIV
-286 YPLPGSN
+286 YPLPGGN

-301 RKSLPS
+301 RKVLPS
-307 IEATLPQ
+307 IEATLPH
-314 NVHVGVA
+314 NVHIGIA
-321 VDRSQSVNAAVGDT
+321 VDRSQSVNAAVNDT
-335 ERTLFI
+335 ERTLFM
-341 AVLLVIGVVFVF
+341 AVLLVIGVVFIF

-358 AVLVPAVALPL
+358 AILVPAVALPL
-369 SIVGTF
+369 SIIGTF

-421 HEAAMVGSAEVSF
+421 REAALRGSAEVSF

-476 VISLTIT
+476 VISLTVT
-483 PTMAAFVIS
+483 PTMAAYVLN
-492 RKSLHSKARWAVW
+492 RKTLHSKARWALW
-505 YERQFERFR
+505 YERQFERFKN
-514 QAYSRSLTIVLD
+514 AYSRSLTTVLD
-526 HALAVILT
+526 HALLVGLT
-534 LIGLIVLNVVLIR
+534 LIGLIVLNVLLIKL
-547 FVPSTF
+547 VPSTF

-575 AMQKKLAQLQ
+575 AMEQKLAQLQ
-585 DIVQKDPAVASV
+585 AIVQKDPAVASV

-619 ERKVAASQVVDRLRP
+619 ERKLSAAQVVDRLRP

-651 LRIGGRQS
+651 LHIGGRSS
-659 ASEYQY
+659 AAEYQY
-665 TLTSDDPEALFEW
+665 TLTSDDPTALFKW
-678 VPKLVTALGKYHD
+678 VPALVTALGKD
-691 RIVDVNSD
+691 RTQMTDVNSD

-704 LQLYVNIDRTTAA
+704 LQIYVNFDRATSA

-756 PQYWQYPQTIDRIRF
+756 PKYWQYPQMLDRMRF
-771 STAAGNPS
+771 STAAGNAS
-779 GTQQTQMSK
+779 GTQQTQISSSLV
-788 QIVTGVTAVTTGT
+788 QPVQQVTAV
-801 STSTGSAGTTGTTAS
+801 SATQG
-816 TGTAGATGSS
+816 
-826 GATTS
+826 
-831 TSTSSSGTSS
+831 STSSS
-841 RNADAE
+841 NALNANAE

-860 GSSSGSADSTA
+860 GSSSGSADSTSS
-871 AETMVPFTA
+871 ETLVPFPQ
-880 LASYISNHTATQ
+880 LATYTSNHTATQ
-892 VNHQGG
+892 VSHQGG
-898 LVAGTISFNLPP
+898 LVAATISFNLPP
-910 GGSLSDG
+910 GGSLSKATDAINQASQQLG
-917 LAAISE
+917 L
-923 AGQELG
+923 
-929 MPASIHGSS
+929 PASIHGSF

-945 AQSMG
+945 AQSMS

-968 ILYENTVH
+968 MLYENTVH

-1031 QRDEGVEPTKAIHDA
+1031 QRDEGYEPQRAIHDA

-1081 LGITVMGGLIL
+1081 LGITVMGGLIF

-1111 RARLARWS
+1111 RARLAKWS
-1119 ETLPWNRSDASA
+1119 ATLPWNRSDAST

>member
-1 VNIPGVFIR
+1 MSIPGLFIK

-17 LAVAIFLSGA
+17 LAVAILLSGM
-27 LAYFH
+27 LAYTK

-43 PVVVVQASM
+43 PVIVVQASM
-52 AGASPSIMAS
+52 AGASPDIMAS

-83 VSTVGSSQIVIQF
+83 TSSVGSASIVIQF
-96 GLNRDING
+96 GLSRDING

-132 FNPADSPIMVL
+132 YNPSDSPIMVL
-143 ALTSKT
+143 ALTSNT

-199 IGMEDV
+199 IGLEDV
-205 RAAISA
+205 RAAISS
-211 ANADSV
+211 ANANSA
-217 KGHIDQNGIR
+217 KGHIDQGNQR
-227 YEVESNDQIS
+227 FEVTSNDQIN
-237 KAAPYRDLVIAYR
+237 KAAPYRDLVVAYR
-250 NGSPVQLRD
+250 NNAPVLLKD
-259 VAQVLD
+259 VADVED

-270 RNAGLY
+270 RNMGLY
-276 NGQDAVLVIV
+276 NSKAAVLVIV
-286 YPLPGSN
+286 YPLPGGN
-293 IVKTVAQI
+293 IVNTVAQI
-301 RKSLPS
+301 RKVLPS
-307 IEATLPQ
+307 IEATLPHD
-314 NVHVGVA
+314 VHVGIA
-321 VDRSQSVNAAVGDT
+321 VDRSQSVNAAVNDT

-341 AVLLVIGVVFVF
+341 AVLLVIGVVFIF

-358 AVLVPAVALPL
+358 AILVPAVALPL

-421 HEAAMVGSAEVSF
+421 REAALLGSAEVSF

-476 VISLTIT
+476 VISLTVT
-483 PTMAAFVIS
+483 PTMAAYVLN
-492 RKSLHSKARWAVW
+492 RKTLHSKARWALW
-505 YERQFERFR
+505 YERQFERFKN
-514 QAYSRSLTIVLD
+514 AYSRSLTIVLD
-526 HALAVILT
+526 HALLVGLT
-534 LIGLIVLNVVLIR
+534 LVGLIVLNVFLIKL
-547 FVPSTF
+547 VPSTF

-558 NGILMGQIIAD
+558 NGILTGQIIAD

-575 AMQKKLAQLQ
+575 AMEQKLAQLQ
-585 DIVQKDPAVASV
+585 AIVQKDPAVESV

-619 ERKVAASQVVDRLRP
+619 VRKLSAAQVVDRLRP
-634 KLNAV
+634 KLNGV

-651 LRIGGRQS
+651 LHIGGRQS
-659 ASEYQY
+659 AAEYQY
-665 TLTSDDPEALFEW
+665 TLTSDDPNALFTW
-678 VPKLVTALGKYHD
+678 VPKLVAALTKERGQ
-691 RIVDVNSD
+691 VLDVNSD

-704 LQLYVNIDRTTAA
+704 LQIYINMDRATSA

-725 IDSVLYDAFGQ
+725 LDSVLYDAFGQ

-756 PQYWQYPQTIDRIRF
+756 PKYWQYPQMLDRMRF
-771 STAAGNPS
+771 STAAGNAS
-779 GTQQTQMSK
+779 GTQQTQMSSA
-788 QIVTGVTAVTTGT
+788 IVKPVTPISAISTQEAESTTN
-801 STSTGSAGTTGTTAS
+801 SLNS
-816 TGTAGATGSS
+816 
-826 GATTS
+826 
-831 TSTSSSGTSS
+831 
-841 RNADAE
+841 NAE
-847 ANQLTNAISNAKG
+847 ANQLTNAISNARG

-871 AETMVPFTA
+871 SETLVPFPS
-880 LASYISNHTATQ
+880 LASYVSNHTATQ
-892 VNHQGG
+892 VSHQDG
-898 LVAGTISFNLPP
+898 LVAATISFNLPP
-910 GGSLSDG
+910 GGSLSKATVAINQASQQLG
-917 LAAISE
+917 L
-923 AGQELG
+923 
-929 MPASIHGSS
+929 PASIHGSF

-945 AQSMG
+945 AQSMS

-989 GATLALLIFGTPF
+989 GATLALLIFDTPF

-1031 QRDEGVEPTKAIHDA
+1031 QRDEGYEPQRAIHDA

-1081 LGITVMGGLIL
+1081 LGITVMGGLIF

-1119 ETLPWNRSDASA
+1119 DTLPWNTQSDASA